1 MKKSNIIWNTF
12 GSVFYSICQW
22 IITILV
28 VHIADF
34 EVAGYLSLAMT
45 MSSSFSAISLFSMRN
60 YQVSDV
66 KGEFATRQYVNSR
79 IWTCVLAFVACAL
92 FAFWG
97 NSLYQVLCIDAFMLI
112 RVAEALVDVLHG
124 VNQKYDRYDYIGI
137 SFTIRGIITVVGF
150 VVGLIVTNDLLITLI
165 VIAVLNLFAAIV
177 YDVRKTN
184 QLEHLEMALWDKRIP
199 VLLKNC
205 LPLVLIMFCLS
216 LQNLIPKKILEF
228 YYGAEQLGIYSSIAS
243 PTLIIQ
249 VFSSV
254 VFSPFL
260 PMFSRIYYNGE
271 IKIFRKLLH
280 KTYLMLV
287 VLTAVVTAGAM
298 LLGRIGLTILFG
310 KEILEY
316 YHLFMPIVYCTLLTG
331 MCWIISA
338 IVILLRKIKE
348 LLIAMIIDFGIC
360 VACVCPVVRYY
371 GQNGVSY
378 VQLISLPILVLLMI
392 AICEITTIRANRK

>member
-12 GSVFYSICQW
+12 GSVFYSMCQW

-28 VHIADF
+28 VHISDF
-34 EVAGYLSLAMT
+34 EAAGYLSLAMT

-66 KGEFATRQYVNSR
+66 KGEFETRQYVNSR
-79 IWTCVLAFVACAL
+79 IWTCVLAFFACAC
-92 FAFWG
+92 FAFLG

-112 RVAEALVDVLHG
+112 RVAEALADVLHG

-137 SFTIRGIITVVGF
+137 SFTVRGVITVVGF
-150 VVGLIVTNDLLITLI
+150 TAGLLVTKDLLITLFI
-165 VIAVLNLFAAIV
+165 IAVLNLGTALG

-184 QLEHLEMALWDKRIP
+184 QLEKLEVALWDKRILT
-199 VLLKNC
+199 LLKNC
-205 LPLVLIMFCLS
+205 VPLVIIMFCLS
-216 LQNLIPKKILEF
+216 LQNLIPKKVLEL
-228 YYGAEQLGIYSSIAS
+228 YYGAEQLGIYSTIAS

-260 PMFSRIYYNGE
+260 PMFSRVYYAGE
-271 IKIFRKLLH
+271 VKKFRSLLH

-287 VLTAVVTAGAM
+287 ALTVVVTIGAM
-298 LLGRIGLTILFG
+298 LLGRLGLTILFG
-310 KEILEY
+310 KGILEY
-316 YHLFMPIVYCTLLTG
+316 YELFMPIVYCTLLTG

-338 IVILLRKIKE
+338 IVILLRKIKQ
-348 LLIAMIIDFGIC
+348 LLLAMMVDFGIC
-360 VACVCPVVRYY
+360 IACVCPIVRTF
-371 GQNGVSY
+371 GANGVSF
-378 VQLISLPILVLLMI
+378 VQLISLPILVLFMI
-392 AICEITTIRANRK
+392 IICEVMTMRAERK